1 MHPTC
6 VYVFFV
12 FFVFVFY
19 RCCGQWN
26 RPFAARH
33 PGVKKKKKKEKR
45 KNHLKSKRRFSL
57 LGGYNI

>member
-33 PGVKKKKKKEKR
+33 PGVKKKKEKEKE
-45 KNHLKSKRRFSL
+45 KT
-57 LGGYNI
+57 I

>member
-12 FFVFVFY
+12 FCVFVFY

-33 PGVKKKKKKEKR
+33 PGVKKKKKKKKKPSEEQKTLFATR
-45 KNHLKSKRRFSL
+45 GL
-57 LGGYNI
+57 